1 MQHVCT
7 CACMFRH
14 LVAYIFPTVAN
25 LAINHPIQEAVNY
38 KHTHTQMHM
47 NIIYIYTDTEE
58 LNQSL
63 INDIKLYVCTYK

>member
-1 MQHVCT
+1 
-7 CACMFRH
+7 MFRH